1 MIYLQLFWTFFK
13 IGLFTIG
20 GGQAMIPMISQEVVE
35 KGWLTLEEVQSFI
48 AISESTP
55 GPFAVNI
62 ATYTGVSVL
71 QSAGVGESMLGAI
84 CATFG
89 VVLPS
94 LIIITLIA
102 LVFSNFIK
110 KPAVQSVFV
119 YVRSTVTGLLLAVF
133 VGFVLSTLFG
143 ISSVLSH
150 EPVQFDIIGTCLFAF
165 LLGISLIKVRGKS
178 LQPIW
183 LIVISAAVG
192 MLCYGFIPI

>member
-1 MIYLQLFWTFFK
+1 
-13 IGLFTIG
+13 
-20 GGQAMIPMISQEVVE
+20 MIPMISQEVVE
-35 KGWLTLEEVQSFI
+35 KGWLTIEEVQSFI

-71 QSAGVGESMLGAI
+71 QSAGVGESILGAI

-94 LIIITLIA
+94 LVIITLIA
-102 LVFSNFIK
+102 MAFSNFIK
-110 KPAVQSVFV
+110 KPAVQGVFS
-119 YVRSTVTGLLLAVF
+119 YVRSTVTGLLLAVL

-150 EPVQFDIIGTCLFAF
+150 EPIQFDVIGTCLIVF
-165 LLGISLIKVRGKS
+165 LLGISLVKIKGKT
-178 LQPIW
+178 LQPIVII
-183 LIVISAAVG
+183 LISAVVG
-192 MLCYGFIPI
+192 TLCYGFIRL

>member
-35 KGWLTLEEVQSFI
+35 KGWLTLDEVQSFI

-71 QSAGVGESMLGAI
+71 QSAGVGESILGAI

-94 LIIITLIA
+94 LVIIILIA
-102 LVFSNFIK
+102 LAFSNFIK

-119 YVRSTVTGLLLAVF
+119 YVRSTVTGLLIAVF
-133 VGFVLSTLFG
+133 VGFVLSTLLG
-143 ISSVLSH
+143 VSSVLSH
-150 EPVQFDIIGTCLFAF
+150 EPVQFDVIGTCLFA
-165 LLGISLIKVRGKS
+165 LLFGLSLIRIKGKT

-183 LIVISAAVG
+183 LIIISAVIG
-192 MLCYGFIPI
+192 TLCYGFIPI